1 MIEIPI
7 IILAAGQSS
16 RMGGI
21 DKLMQPINGIPLL
34 ARSASMACAVGP
46 VIVALP
52 PGPHPRYDA
61 LDGLDVQIV
70 PVWDAAEGMNAS
82 LRAAIQK
89 LPSDAPATMVLL
101 ADLPDLTETDL
112 TTILKARHAHPD
124 NLIWRGTTED
134 GKPGHPVVFDRSLF
148 DQLSRLQGDD
158 GAQEIVQKYRDSV
171 HLHPLPAQNAR
182 LDLDTPEDW
191 KDWRGQHAP

>member
-1 MIEIPI
+1 MIKIPI

-16 RMGGI
+16 RMGDI

-52 PGPHPRYDA
+52 PEPHPRYDA
-61 LDGLDVQIV
+61 LDGFDVQIV

-112 TTILKARHAHPD
+112 TTILKARRAHPD

-134 GKPGHPVVFDRSLF
+134 GAPGHPVVFDRSLF
-148 DQLSRLQGDD
+148 DQLSRLKGDD
-158 GAQEIVQKYRDSV
+158 GAQEIVRKYRDSV

-191 KDWRGQHAP
+191 KDWRGKHTL